1 MKIKINDYESYRSP
15 ESIALNLDDRI
26 EKVPL
31 INGNAVQDY
40 GHIANGDYFT
50 ISALFSRANFN
61 AISALWAARTLVT
74 FTDDAG
80 EVWTN
85 CRLVFRSYKTFPRF
99 PDVVVLDFEVWRV

>member
-15 ESIALNLDDRI
+15 ESIAMNLDDRI
-26 EKVPL
+26 EKIPL

-40 GHIANGDYFT
+40 GHIANGDSFR

-61 AISALWAARTLVT
+61 AISALWTARTLVT

-80 EVWTN
+80 EVWQN
-85 CRLVFRSYKTFPRF
+85 CRLIFRSYQTYPRF
-99 PDVVVLDFEVWRV
+99 PDFVLLDFEIWRV